1 MVEGRWRSLRTAWRN
16 SPTLLFLNKFG
27 TLEGTGL
34 TVAEVE
40 ELVVVV
46 VVLDAVPEREEV
58 ALGEVLGEDVADN
71 EQDAELDPVVDNEIV
86 AVLEGVTDN
95 EVVGEYVV
103 DHEGDPDLD
112 SSDIEVAGVLE
123 VVSEDVADNEL
134 DRADDN
140 KAAKVL
146 EEVADNETV

>member
-1 MVEGRWRSLRTAWRN
+1 MEGRWRSLRTAWRN

-46 VVLDAVPEREEV
+46 VVLDPVPEREEV
-58 ALGEVLGEDVADN
+58 ALGEDVADN
-71 EQDAELDPVVDNEIV
+71 ERDAELDPVVDNEMV
-86 AVLEGVTDN
+86 AVLEGEGVTNN